1 MFVRRPV
8 RYSSIVHNRVFHHA
22 FSKMQ
27 GSWYYL
33 LTCWQNLSEKE
44 VVVMYRYKRAS
55 LFWFLPG
62 LLGGRTRSHQSRCL
76 SVQCNREQPCT
87 LHSCQLHPH
96 CRTYRYTTWPYQWA
110 CFTPKSTL
118 PSLLFSLLSSH
129 LLPFNLPMGAL
140 QWTLICHL
148 ALSQSPSHA
157 GWGLGMRLAILLTG
171 TRLTSQF
178 LFQNTGRAGMR
189 SQQCSICGAPA

>member
-55 LFWFLPG
+55 LF
-62 LLGGRTRSHQSRCL
+62 
-76 SVQCNREQPCT
+76 
-87 LHSCQLHPH
+87 
-96 CRTYRYTTWPYQWA
+96 
-110 CFTPKSTL
+110 
-118 PSLLFSLLSSH
+118 
-129 LLPFNLPMGAL
+129 
-140 QWTLICHL
+140 
-148 ALSQSPSHA
+148 
-157 GWGLGMRLAILLTG
+157 
-171 TRLTSQF
+171 
-178 LFQNTGRAGMR
+178 
-189 SQQCSICGAPA
+189 